1 MDENNTN
8 LPEENA
14 PSEPIA
20 DTEPEAVE
28 KKPDNA
34 EPAPDTEKE
43 PDNTEPAP
51 DTVEETVNTESAPD
65 TVEETVNAES
75 ETRKSPFDL
84 PSDSQSSAGSST
96 PENTSPASAGYS
108 SGGETQSSSQP
119 VSEFIPQKQTDM
131 TGTLNPDYTY
141 EAAEEI
147 SKGYG
152 IASLVL
158 GILGMLTSCCCAG
171 LIFGILGIVFGCVQP
186 ANEEGKK
193 PGIAIAGI
201 ITSSIGI
208 VFFILWTIIGIVF
221 PAMYRSI

>member
-20 DTEPEAVE
+20 DMEPEAAAETPNNAEPVPE
-28 KKPDNA
+28 TASETSNAEPVSDTANETSNA
-34 EPAPDTEKE
+34 EPAPDTASEAS
-43 PDNTEPAP
+43 NTEP
-51 DTVEETVNTESAPD
+51 
-65 TVEETVNAES
+65 

-84 PSDSQSSAGSST
+84 PSDSQSSTGSST

>member
-8 LPEENA
+8 LPEENV

-20 DTEPEAVE
+20 DTEAAAETPN
-28 KKPDNA
+28 NA
-34 EPAPDTEKE
+34 EPTPDTASETS
-43 PDNTEPAP
+43 NTEP
-51 DTVEETVNTESAPD
+51 
-65 TVEETVNAES
+65 

-96 PENTSPASAGYS
+96 PENTSAASTGYS
-108 SGGETQSSSQP
+108 SGGEGNSSSQP

-131 TGTLNPDYTY
+131 TGTLNPNYTY
-141 EAAEEI
+141 EATEEI

-158 GILGMLTSCCCAG
+158 GILGILTSCCCAG

>member
-43 PDNTEPAP
+43 PDNTEL
-51 DTVEETVNTESAPD
+51 APD

-108 SGGETQSSSQP
+108 FGGETQSSSQP

-141 EAAEEI
+141 EATEEI

-158 GILGMLTSCCCAG
+158 GILGILTSCCCAG

>member
-8 LPEENA
+8 LPEENV

-20 DTEPEAVE
+20 DTEPEATE
-28 KKPDNA
+28 KEPDNA
-34 EPAPDTEKE
+34 EPARDTEKE

-51 DTVEETVNTESAPD
+51 DTVEETVNAESAPD

-75 ETRKSPFDL
+75 EVRKSPFDL
-84 PSDSQSSAGSST
+84 PSDSQGSADSGM
-96 PENTSPASAGYS
+96 PEDVSAASAGYS
-108 SGGETQSSSQP
+108 FGGEAQGSSQP

-131 TGTLNPDYTY
+131 TGTLNPSYTY
-141 EAAEEI
+141 EATEEI

-158 GILGMLTSCCCAG
+158 GILGILTCCCCAG
-171 LIFGILGIVFGCVQP
+171 LIFSILGIVFGCIQP

-208 VFFILWTIIGIVF
+208 VLWAIIGIVF

>member
-43 PDNTEPAP
+43 PDNTELAP

-75 ETRKSPFDL
+75 EVRKSPFDL
-84 PSDSQSSAGSST
+84 PSDSQGSADSST

>member
-20 DTEPEAVE
+20 DTEAAAETPNNAEQASDTASEAINAVPA
-28 KKPDNA
+28 PDTTNETSNA
-34 EPAPDTEKE
+34 EPASDT
-43 PDNTEPAP
+43 AS
-51 DTVEETVNTESAPD
+51 ETS
-65 TVEETVNAES
+65 NAEP

-96 PENTSPASAGYS
+96 PENTSAFSAGYS
-108 SGGETQSSSQP
+108 SGGETQGSSQP

-141 EAAEEI
+141 EAAEEF

-158 GILGMLTSCCCAG
+158 GILSILTSCCCVG
-171 LIFGILGIVFGCVQP
+171 LIFSILGIVFGCVQP
-186 ANEEGKK
+186 ANEEGRK
-193 PGIAIAGI
+193 PGMAIAGI
-201 ITSSIGI
+201 VTASVGI
-208 VFFILWTIIGIVF
+208 VFFILWVIIRLVF
-221 PAMYRSI
+221 PAMFYSFM